1 MVDRCLFS
9 LFEQPGIEQQKKNK
23 EYFAQ
28 VNIRGCCLSCL
39 SVDVMFMF
47 MFVMSIFLLALSFGV
62 EKHNVAKKHVYI
74 SVRSLSVSQLSV
86 MLMRNGFMS
95 NETEQLFFIMPGH
108 LILLTMSKDIPNS

>member
-39 SVDVMFMF
+39 VCLPVDVMFMF
-47 MFVMSIFLLALSFGV
+47 VMSVFFLLFFSGV
-62 EKHNVAKKHVYI
+62 EKQNVAKYVYI
-74 SVRSLSVSQLSV
+74 SVRSLSVP
-86 MLMRNGFMS
+86 
-95 NETEQLFFIMPGH
+95 ELFV
-108 LILLTMSKDIPNS
+108 